1 MAELEM
7 EDTKMQE
14 KQRRKLYLLLDLQLF
29 ADGGGLDGG
38 TGATGGA
45 QGQQGGQ
52 GNGNGAGTGQSGS
65 GGESGGQGGEGFK
78 PTPEMEAWLQKQ
90 IQSAEDR
97 VRTQYV
103 KQLKQLEQEKEALL
117 KEKMTEEE
125 RAKYE
130 LEKQRRELFEKEAAL
145 KRQTVELEAT
155 NLLASAQLPIQ
166 FKPFVLGEDVEQTK
180 QRINDFKK
188 LWDAA
193 VSEEVTKRMAAG
205 GRTPPSDGAGGKAG
219 LSMNDL
225 IRGALGR

>member
-1 MAELEM
+1 MGDSLL
-7 EDTKMQE
+7 
-14 KQRRKLYLLLDLQLF
+14 KLMPF
-29 ADGGGLDGG
+29 FAADGGQGGG
-38 TGATGGA
+38 TGGAEGA
-45 QGQQGGQ
+45 QDQQGGQ
-52 GNGNGAGTGQSGS
+52 GNGDGTGTGQSGA
-65 GGESGGQGGEGFK
+65 GGESGSQGAEFK

-130 LEKQRRELFEKEAAL
+130 LEKQRRELFEKEQAL

-155 NLLASAQLPIQ
+155 NLLAAAQLPIS
-166 FKPFVLGEDVEQTK
+166 FKPFVLGEDVEDTK
-180 QRINDFKK
+180 KRIENFKK

-205 GRTPPSDGAGGKAG
+205 GRKPPGDGAGGKAG

>member
-1 MAELEM
+1 
-7 EDTKMQE
+7 MQE
-14 KQRRKLYLLLDLQLF
+14 KQRRKPFLPLDLQLF
-29 ADGGGLDGG
+29 AEGSDSGQGGGTD
-38 TGATGGA
+38 ATGGA

-52 GNGNGAGTGQSGS
+52 GNGRSAGTGQ
-65 GGESGGQGGEGFK
+65 GGTGGDSESQGGEGFK

-97 VRTQYV
+97 VRTAYS
-103 KQLKQLEQEKEALL
+103 KQLKQLEQEKETLL

-130 LEKQRRELFEKEAAL
+130 LQKRESTLLEQERLLKQR
-145 KRQTVELEAT
+145 TVELEAT
-155 NLLASAQLPIQ
+155 NLLAAAQLPIT

-205 GRTPPSDGAGGKAG
+205 GRKPPSDGASGKAG
-219 LSMNDL
+219 FSMNDL

>member
-1 MAELEM
+1 MGDDLL
-7 EDTKMQE
+7 
-14 KQRRKLYLLLDLQLF
+14 KLMPF
-29 ADGGGLDGG
+29 FTADGGQGGG
-38 TGATGGA
+38 TGGGEA
-45 QGQQGGQ
+45 GQGQHGGQ
-52 GNGNGAGTGQSGS
+52 GNGASAGAGQSGA
-65 GGESGGQGGEGFK
+65 GGESGGQGTFQ
-78 PTPEMEAWLQKQ
+78 PTPEMEAWAQKLV
-90 IQSAEDR
+90 QSAEDR

-155 NLLASAQLPIQ
+155 NLLAAAQLPIQ
-166 FKPFVLGEDVEQTK
+166 FKQFVLGEDIDDTK
-180 QRINDFKK
+180 KRIDDFKK

-219 LSMNDL
+219 FNMNDL
-225 IRGALGR
+225 IRSAVGR

>member
-1 MAELEM
+1 MFV
-7 EDTKMQE
+7 D
-14 KQRRKLYLLLDLQLF
+14 LLKF
-29 ADGGGLDGG
+29 TPAFAADGGQGGG
-38 TGATGGA
+38 TGGA
-45 QGQQGGQ
+45 GAEQGQQGGQ
-52 GNGNGAGTGQSGS
+52 GNGAGTGADK
-65 GGESGGQGGEGFK
+65 GGAGGDSGGQTSFQ

-103 KQLKQLEQEKEALL
+103 KQLKQLEQEKDALL

-155 NLLASAQLPIQ
+155 NLLAAAQLPIT
-166 FKPFVLGEDVEQTK
+166 FKPFVLGDDVDDTK
-180 QRINDFKK
+180 RRIEDFKK

-205 GRTPPSDGAGGKAG
+205 GRKPPGDGAGGKAG
-219 LSMNDL
+219 FSMNDL

>member
-1 MAELEM
+1 
-7 EDTKMQE
+7 
-14 KQRRKLYLLLDLQLF
+14 
-29 ADGGGLDGG
+29 
-38 TGATGGA
+38 
-45 QGQQGGQ
+45 
-52 GNGNGAGTGQSGS
+52 
-65 GGESGGQGGEGFK
+65 
-78 PTPEMEAWLQKQ
+78 MEAWLQKQ

-125 RAKYE
+125 RIKYE

-155 NLLASAQLPIQ
+155 NLLAAAQLPIQ
-166 FKPFVLGEDVEQTK
+166 FKPFVLGEDVDDTK
-180 QRINDFKK
+180 KRIEDFKK

-205 GRTPPSDGAGGKAG
+205 GRTPPSNGAGGKAG
-219 LSMNDL
+219 FSMNDL

>member
-1 MAELEM
+1 
-7 EDTKMQE
+7 
-14 KQRRKLYLLLDLQLF
+14 
-29 ADGGGLDGG
+29 
-38 TGATGGA
+38 
-45 QGQQGGQ
+45 
-52 GNGNGAGTGQSGS
+52 
-65 GGESGGQGGEGFK
+65 
-78 PTPEMEAWLQKQ
+78 MEAWLQKQ

>member
-1 MAELEM
+1 MDNLL
-7 EDTKMQE
+7 
-14 KQRRKLYLLLDLQLF
+14 KLMPLF
-29 ADGGGLDGG
+29 AADGGQSGG
-38 TGATGGA
+38 TGGA
-45 QGQQGGQ
+45 GAVQGQQEGQ
-52 GNGNGAGTGQSGS
+52 RNGADPGNGQSGT
-65 GGESGGQGGEGFK
+65 GGDSGGQGGEGFK

-97 VRTQYV
+97 VRTQYS

-125 RAKYE
+125 KAQYE

-155 NLLASAQLPIQ
+155 NLLAAAQLPIQ

-180 QRINDFKK
+180 QRIEDFKK

-205 GRTPPSDGAGGKAG
+205 GRKPPGDGAGGKAG